1 MTARTPAAPDTP
13 SIPADA
19 LRVLYAR
26 QEAERRVVAR
36 ALHNEI
42 GQALSAIKMSAH
54 LAGDEDD
61 AIQRRQDLADI
72 VRIADDTVA
81 RLRDLY
87 ADLRPPQID
96 TLGLAAS
103 LRGEAERWQARW
115 GLVPRLRLADPAPR
129 ADAALELAAFR
140 LVQDLLL
147 PLPTLASL
155 ELRLSAARAGF
166 AVLEVHHDGPAP
178 DPLTAAL
185 LQSRATAAGLALHLP
200 GEAQAGM
207 RLRVELPAMMADA

>member
-1 MTARTPAAPDTP
+1 MTARTPPTAPTATP
-13 SIPADA
+13 ASSDA
-19 LRVLYAR
+19 LRELYAR
-26 QEAERRVVAR
+26 QEAERKQVAR

-61 AIQRRQDLADI
+61 ADQRRQDLADI
-72 VRIADDTVA
+72 VRIADETVA

-115 GLVPRLRLADPAPR
+115 GFVPRFDLAEPPPR
-129 ADAALELAAFR
+129 APASLELAAFR

-147 PLPTLASL
+147 PLAGLSVLEVRLAP
-155 ELRLSAARAGF
+155 ARAGV
-166 AVLEVHHDGPAP
+166 AMLEVRHDGVQP
-178 DPLTAAL
+178 DALTEALLRARADALGLPLTL
-185 LQSRATAAGLALHLP
+185 SGTPDQP
-200 GEAQAGM
+200 
-207 RLRVELPAMMADA
+207 RLRVALPVLAED

>member
-1 MTARTPAAPDTP
+1 MTARTPPTASNAPTTA
-13 SIPADA
+13 ADA
-19 LRVLYAR
+19 LRELYAR
-26 QEAERRVVAR
+26 QEAERRHVAR

-61 AIQRRQDLADI
+61 AAQRGQDLADI

-103 LRGEAERWQARW
+103 LRGEADRWRARW
-115 GLVPRLRLADPAPR
+115 GVTPQLALTDPSPR
-129 ADAALELAAFR
+129 ARADIELAAFR

-147 PLPTLASL
+147 PLDSLSTLVVRLAPTH
-155 ELRLSAARAGF
+155 AGQ
-166 AVLEVHHDGPAP
+166 AVLEVHHDGAPA
-178 DPLTAAL
+178 DALTTAL
-185 LQSRATAAGLALHLP
+185 LQSRAQAVGLSLDLAATPGQPRLRLAL
-200 GEAQAGM
+200 
-207 RLRVELPAMMADA
+207 PATAED

>member
-19 LRVLYAR
+19 LRELYAR

-61 AIQRRQDLADI
+61 AVQRRQDLADI

-178 DPLTAAL
+178 APLTAAL

-207 RLRVELPAMMADA
+207 RLRVELPATMADA

>member
-1 MTARTPAAPDTP
+1 MTARTPAALDTP

-19 LRVLYAR
+19 LRELYAR

-61 AIQRRQDLADI
+61 AVQRRQDLADI

-115 GLVPRLRLADPAPR
+115 GVTPRLQLADPAPR

-147 PLPTLASL
+147 PLATVGAL
-155 ELRLSAARAGF
+155 ELRLSALRDGVT
-166 AVLEVHHDGPAP
+166 VLEVRHDGPAP

-185 LQSRATAAGLALHLP
+185 LQSRAAAAGLALQLP
-200 GEAQAGM
+200 GEAQAGT
-207 RLRVELPAMMADA
+207 RLRLELPAMAED

>member
-1 MTARTPAAPDTP
+1 MTARTPAAPDT
-13 SIPADA
+13 SSTAADA
-19 LRVLYAR
+19 LRELYAR
-26 QEAERRVVAR
+26 QEAERRQVAR

-61 AIQRRQDLADI
+61 AAQRRQDLADI

-81 RLRDLY
+81 RLRELY

-115 GLVPRLRLADPAPR
+115 GVAPRLQMADPAPR
-129 ADAALELAAFR
+129 AEPAIELAAFR

-155 ELRLSAARAGF
+155 ELRLSAARGGL
-166 AVLEVHHDGPAP
+166 AVLEVRHDGPAP
-178 DPLTAAL
+178 DPLTATL
-185 LQSRATAAGLALHLP
+185 LQSRATAAGLALQLP
-200 GEAQAGM
+200 GDAHAGT
-207 RLRVELPAMMADA
+207 RLRVELPATMVEA

>member
-1 MTARTPAAPDTP
+1 MTARTPAAPDIP
-13 SIPADA
+13 STAADA
-19 LRVLYAR
+19 LRELYAR

-61 AIQRRQDLADI
+61 AAQRHQDLADI

-81 RLRDLY
+81 RLRELY

-115 GLVPRLRLADPAPR
+115 GVTPRLQLADPAPR
-129 ADAALELAAFR
+129 AEAALELAAFR
-140 LVQDLLL
+140 LVQDLLR
-147 PLPTLASL
+147 PLTAVGAL
-155 ELRLSAARAGF
+155 ELRLSALRDGVAM
-166 AVLEVHHDGPAP
+166 LEVRHDGPAP

-185 LQSRATAAGLALHLP
+185 LQSRAAAAGLALQLP
-200 GEAQAGM
+200 GEAQAEA
-207 RLRVELPAMMADA
+207 RLRLELPATAED

>member
-1 MTARTPAAPDTP
+1 MTARTPAALDTP

-19 LRVLYAR
+19 LRELYAR

-61 AIQRRQDLADI
+61 AVQRRQDLADI

-115 GLVPRLRLADPAPR
+115 GVTPRLQLADPVPR

-147 PLPTLASL
+147 PLATVGAL
-155 ELRLSAARAGF
+155 ELRLSALRDGVT
-166 AVLEVHHDGPAP
+166 VLEVRHDGPAP

-185 LQSRATAAGLALHLP
+185 LQSRAAAAGLALQLP
-200 GEAQAGM
+200 GEAQAGT
-207 RLRVELPAMMADA
+207 RLRLELPATAED

>member
-1 MTARTPAAPDTP
+1 MTARTPAALDTP

-19 LRVLYAR
+19 LRELYAR

-61 AIQRRQDLADI
+61 AVQRRQDLADI

-115 GLVPRLRLADPAPR
+115 GVTPRLQLADPAPR

-147 PLPTLASL
+147 PLATVGAL
-155 ELRLSAARAGF
+155 ELRLSALRDGVT
-166 AVLEVHHDGPAP
+166 VLEVRHDGPAP

-185 LQSRATAAGLALHLP
+185 LQSRAAAAGLALQLP
-200 GEAQAGM
+200 GEAQAGT
-207 RLRVELPAMMADA
+207 RLRLELPATAEG

>member
-1 MTARTPAAPDTP
+1 MTARTPPTATAPSAAT
-13 SIPADA
+13 DA
-19 LRVLYAR
+19 LRELYAR
-26 QEAERRVVAR
+26 QEAERRDIAR

-54 LAGDEDD
+54 LAGDEED
-61 AIQRRQDLADI
+61 AAQRRQDLADI

-115 GLVPRLRLADPAPR
+115 GVTARLDLADPPPR
-129 ADAALELAAFR
+129 APAAFELAAFR
-140 LVQDLLL
+140 LVQDLLR
-147 PLPTLASL
+147 PLDAVSSLAV
-155 ELRLSAARAGF
+155 RLGAAAAGT
-166 AVLEVHHDGPAP
+166 AVLEVDHDGSPA
-178 DPLTAAL
+178 DPLTTAL
-185 LQSRATAAGLALHLP
+185 LQSRAQALGLALELGTAP
-200 GEAQAGM
+200 AQP
-207 RLRVELPAMMADA
+207 RLRLALPLATED

>member
-1 MTARTPAAPDTP
+1 MTDRTPPTASTATSAP
-13 SIPADA
+13 SDA
-19 LRVLYAR
+19 LRELYAR
-26 QEAERRVVAR
+26 QEAERKQVAR

-61 AIQRRQDLADI
+61 AEQRRQDLADI

-115 GLVPRLRLADPAPR
+115 GISPRFELAEPAPR
-129 ADAALELAAFR
+129 APTAIELAAFR
-140 LVQDLLL
+140 LVQELLL
-147 PLPTLASL
+147 PLAG
-155 ELRLSAARAGF
+155 LSM
-166 AVLEVHHDGPAP
+166 LEVRLAP
-178 DPLTAAL
+178 
-185 LQSRATAAGLALHLP
+185 
-200 GEAQAGM
+200 AQAGTAM
-207 RLRVELPAMMADA
+207 LEVRHDGAAPDALTEALLRARADALGLSLALSGSPDQARLRLAMPTMAED

>member
-1 MTARTPAAPDTP
+1 MTARTPPTTSTATPTAP
-13 SIPADA
+13 DA
-19 LRVLYAR
+19 LRELYAR
-26 QEAERRVVAR
+26 QEAERKQVAR

-54 LAGDEDD
+54 LAGDEED
-61 AIQRRQDLADI
+61 ADQRRQDLADI

-115 GLVPRLRLADPAPR
+115 GITPRFELVEPSPR
-129 ADAALELAAFR
+129 ASAAIELAAFR
-140 LVQDLLL
+140 LVQDLLW
-147 PLPTLASL
+147 PLAGLSAL
-155 ELRLSAARAGF
+155 ELRLAPAQADT
-166 AVLEVHHDGPAP
+166 AVLEVHHDGALP
-178 DPLTAAL
+178 DAITEAL
-185 LQSRATAAGLALHLP
+185 LRSRADALGLSLAL
-200 GEAQAGM
+200 AGDTSVQP
-207 RLRVELPAMMADA
+207 RLRLALPVMKED

>member
-1 MTARTPAAPDTP
+1 MTARTPPSPAPAP
-13 SIPADA
+13 SATTDA
-19 LRVLYAR
+19 LRELYAR
-26 QEAERRVVAR
+26 QEAERKQVAR

-61 AIQRRQDLADI
+61 AAQRRQDLDDI

-115 GLVPRLRLADPAPR
+115 GVTPRLDLADPAPR
-129 ADAALELAAFR
+129 FPAAIELAAFR

-147 PLPTLASL
+147 PLERVTTLDV
-155 ELRLSAARAGF
+155 RLSSARAGV
-166 AVLEVHHDGPAP
+166 ATLEVDHDDAPA
-178 DPLTAAL
+178 DALTAAL
-185 LQSRATAAGLALHLP
+185 LHSRAQASGLSLRLP
-200 GEAQAGM
+200 GTDGTP
-207 RLRVELPAMMADA
+207 RLRVALPVAEED